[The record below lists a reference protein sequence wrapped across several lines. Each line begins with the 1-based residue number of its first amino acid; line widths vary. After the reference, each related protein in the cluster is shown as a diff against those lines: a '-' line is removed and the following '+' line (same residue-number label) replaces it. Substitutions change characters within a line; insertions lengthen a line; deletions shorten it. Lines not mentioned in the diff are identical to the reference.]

1 MVEGFVAMYKAC
13 LVLFDLVQDEIMG
26 TKDFAETMIRVEQ
39 KIQSMKDPEPF
50 RKGMRIIN
58 INTKVL

>member
-26 TKDFAETMIRVEQ
+26 TKDFA
-39 KIQSMKDPEPF
+39 
-50 RKGMRIIN
+50 
-58 INTKVL
+58 